1 MVSVCM
7 ATHNGEK
14 FLRAQID
21 SILCQLEEGDEL
33 IISDDGSSDNT
44 IDIISSYNDRR
55 IHLLKFV
62 QNSDIRKKKHSQ
74 NFYYATRNFENALKN
89 AHGDFVFLADQDDIW
104 LPNRVNKMMN
114 KLKQYDCVMCNLN
127 LIDQTDKIIKT
138 KYFSENPVPGNIFLY
153 VLKTRILGCCLAFRK
168 ELLNY
173 SLPFPRNL
181 LSHDYWL
188 GCVSITSFNF
198 FFLDEPLHLYR
209 RTDSNV
215 STTSSK
221 SRNSLLYKLQY
232 RLEFYLQFRKFIKNK
247 RNGK

>member
-1 MVSVCM
+1 MPC
-7 ATHNGEK
+7 HN
-14 FLRAQID
+14 
-21 SILCQLEEGDEL
+21 
-33 IISDDGSSDNT
+33 
-44 IDIISSYNDRR
+44 
-55 IHLLKFV
+55 
-62 QNSDIRKKKHSQ
+62 
-74 NFYYATRNFENALKN
+74 
-89 AHGDFVFLADQDDIW
+89 
-104 LPNRVNKMMN
+104 
-114 KLKQYDCVMCNLN
+114 
-127 LIDQTDKIIKT
+127 
-138 KYFSENPVPGNIFLY
+138 Y

-181 LSHDYWL
+181 LGHDYWL

-209 RTDSNV
+209 RTDFNV